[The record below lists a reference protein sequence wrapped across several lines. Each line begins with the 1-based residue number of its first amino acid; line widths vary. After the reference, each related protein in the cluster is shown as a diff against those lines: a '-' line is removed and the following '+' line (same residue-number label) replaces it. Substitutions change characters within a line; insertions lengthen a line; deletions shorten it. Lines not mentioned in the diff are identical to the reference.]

1 MSRSGHIGGQ
11 ESSLWDNSS
20 PQHTTHCADTVRDE
34 KLITENHHHNIICI
48 HIQSDSIYNV
58 HAYLSV
64 SRSMYE
70 TLMFRVW
77 TQDMTVLAARI
88 IHITV
93 VEWNEGNT
101 IFVTWVKMYRHL
113 EYQII
118 QS

>member
-1 MSRSGHIGGQ
+1 MSRRGHIGDQG
-11 ESSLWDNSS
+11 SRLWDNAS

-34 KLITENHHHNIICI
+34 KLITENHNHICI

-58 HAYLSV
+58 HAYQSV

-93 VEWNEGNT
+93 VEWNEDNT
-101 IFVTWVKMYRHL
+101 IFVSTCTWVKMY
-113 EYQII
+113 I
-118 QS
+118 